1 MDGGAATR
9 ATPGQALLHASR
21 AVGRRLTRFLLLYGT
36 RAAGARGE
44 WAEWSQT
51 VAIWLGPSWPI
62 PSIAGTRRSDTG
74 DRHGPVETHGKIPGQ
89 KNAARRTFALAS
101 KLPGQAGAPW
111 SGEKKLAKIRSTPF
125 AFFVALLVAVLLG
138 GHAAPA
144 SAMTCALYSE
154 QGAQIRLP
162 GTGQIVSTPYQSA
175 HCENSTI
182 IRGQAEVC
190 FARADGQPTCTAAPT
205 GSLTASRLGAQPT
218 GNTAFMAGLVR
229 LLNDTRTGTGKVR
242 MTAAAIP
249 LEVPGFPY
257 RRVLP
262 QAGPLAIPLAAI
274 TPTRLDDFRLYDMS
288 VNENLDIRRVYD
300 SGPVTG
306 TVVIPANRLKPG
318 IDYEWKAMQGER
330 RLSGAFH
337 AATFR
342 EAAQMRERLDR
353 IETDPTLSPYGK
365 KILAANAYAEAGFTL
380 NAQQLLLPA
389 QFPGAPPPAANWGRS
404 LSLGCP

>member
-1 MDGGAATR
+1 M
-9 ATPGQALLHASR
+9 
-21 AVGRRLTRFLLLYGT
+21 
-36 RAAGARGE
+36 
-44 WAEWSQT
+44 
-51 VAIWLGPSWPI
+51 
-62 PSIAGTRRSDTG
+62 
-74 DRHGPVETHGKIPGQ
+74 
-89 KNAARRTFALAS
+89 
-101 KLPGQAGAPW
+101 
-111 SGEKKLAKIRSTPF
+111 
-125 AFFVALLVAVLLG
+125 AVLLG

-144 SAMTCALYSE
+144 AAMSCAVFSE

-162 GTGQIVSTPYQSA
+162 DTGQTASTPYQSA
-175 HCENSTI
+175 HCENSRI

-190 FARADGQPTCTAAPT
+190 FVRTDGQPTCSAAPT
-205 GSLTASRLGAQPT
+205 GAITASGLGARPD
-218 GNTAFMAGLVR
+218 GHTAFMASLVR
-229 LLNDTRTGTGKVR
+229 LLNGTRTGMGKVQL
-242 MTAAAIP
+242 TAAAIP

-257 RRVLP
+257 RKVLP
-262 QAGPLAIPLAAI
+262 QAGPLVIPLAAI

-306 TVVIPANRLKPG
+306 TVVIPARRLKLG

-337 AATFR
+337 TASFR

-353 IETDPTLSPYGK
+353 IETDPTLSAYGK

-380 NAQQLLLPA
+380 NAQQLLVPA
-389 QFPGAPPPAANWGRS
+389 QFPGAPPPVADWGRS